1 MNCIVEGMKRKR
13 VNEVSM
19 SFKIVRNNIIN
30 VKADMIVNTAN
41 PRPVIGGGTDTAVYE
56 AAGREKL
63 MEARRKIG
71 VIAPGKAA
79 VTKAYGLDA
88 KYIAHAVSPVWVDGQ
103 HHEAEQL
110 RSCYV
115 SSLKLA
121 ENHHCESIAF
131 PLMAAGSNGFPNDI
145 ALKTA
150 LDAIQSYL
158 MDHEMDITLV
168 VFDKQSFELSEKVFK
183 SVESYIEEH
192 QVAWFEEEEYKYR
205 RPRQNQIYEKHSA
218 LSTAPMSAPAPGH
231 AWTPKKEQTFQV
243 RLLHLIDASGRTDP
257 DVYKAANIDRKLFA
271 KIRKNEN
278 YKPSKKTVIAL
289 ALALH
294 LSLDDTVDLLSRAGF
309 ALSPSVIFDLVI
321 RYCLENDIYN
331 IFEVNAMLFKFD
343 QETL

>member
-1 MNCIVEGMKRKR
+1 
-13 VNEVSM
+13 M

-41 PRPVIGGGTDTAVYE
+41 PEPVVGGGTDTAVYE

-63 MEARRKIG
+63 LQARQRIG
-71 VIAPGKAA
+71 AIAPGEAA
-79 VTKAYGLDA
+79 VTKGYGLDA
-88 KYIAHAVSPVWVDGQ
+88 KYIAHAVSPVWIDGH
-103 HHEAEQL
+103 HHEAEKL
-110 RSCYV
+110 RSCYER
-115 SSLKLA
+115 SLKLA
-121 ENHHCESIAF
+121 EDYHCESIAF
-131 PLMAAGSNGFPNDI
+131 PLMAAGSNRFPNDI

-158 MDHEMDITLV
+158 MDHEMDVTLV
-168 VFDKQSFELSEKVFK
+168 VFDKQSFELSEKVFE

-192 QVAWFEEEEYKYR
+192 QVVLAEEREYR
-205 RPRQNQIYEKHSA
+205 RRRQSDHAFEQSSWMN
-218 LSTAPMSAPAPGH
+218 TAPMLSAPPGH
-231 AWTPKKEQTFQV
+231 AWKPKKEQTFQV
-243 RLLHLIDASGRTDP
+243 RLLRLIDESGRTDP

-289 ALALH
+289 ALALR

-309 ALSPSVIFDLVI
+309 ALSPSVVFDLVI
-321 RYCLENDIYN
+321 RYCLENGIYN

>member
-1 MNCIVEGMKRKR
+1 
-13 VNEVSM
+13 M

-41 PRPVIGGGTDTAVYE
+41 PEPVVGGGTDTAVYE

-63 MEARRKIG
+63 LQARQRIG
-71 VIAPGKAA
+71 AIAPGEAA
-79 VTKAYGLDA
+79 VTKGYGLDA
-88 KYIAHAVSPVWVDGQ
+88 KYIAHAVSPVWIDGH
-103 HHEAEQL
+103 HHEAEKL
-110 RSCYV
+110 RSCYER
-115 SSLKLA
+115 SLKLA
-121 ENHHCESIAF
+121 EDYHCESIAF
-131 PLMAAGSNGFPNDI
+131 PLMAAGSNRFPNDI

-158 MDHEMDITLV
+158 MDHEMDVTLV
-168 VFDKQSFELSEKVFK
+168 VFDKQSFELSEKVFE

-192 QVAWFEEEEYKYR
+192 QVVLAEEREYR
-205 RPRQNQIYEKHSA
+205 RRRQSDHAFEQSSWMN
-218 LSTAPMSAPAPGH
+218 TAPMLSPAPGH
-231 AWTPKKEQTFQV
+231 AWKPKKEQTFQV
-243 RLLHLIDASGRTDP
+243 RLLHLIDESGRTDP

-289 ALALH
+289 ALALR

-309 ALSPSVIFDLVI
+309 ALSPSVVFDLVI
-321 RYCLENDIYN
+321 RYCLENGIYN

>member
-1 MNCIVEGMKRKR
+1 
-13 VNEVSM
+13 M
-19 SFKIVRNNIIN
+19 SFRIIRSNIIQ
-30 VKADMIVNTAN
+30 VKADMIVNTSN
-41 PRPVIGGGTDTAVYE
+41 PEPRIGGGTDTAIYE
-56 AAGREKL
+56 AAGREQL

-71 VIAPGKAA
+71 TIAPGDAA

-88 KYIAHAVSPVWVDGQ
+88 KYIAHAVSPVWIDGQ
-103 HHEAEQL
+103 HHETEQL
-110 RSCYV
+110 RSCYEK
-115 SSLKLA
+115 SLKLA
-121 ENHHCESIAF
+121 EQYRCQSIAF
-131 PLMAAGSNGFPNDI
+131 PLMAAGSNRFPNDI

-150 LDAIQSYL
+150 LNAIQSYL

-168 VFDKQSFELSEKVFK
+168 VFDRQSFELSEQVFER
-183 SVESYIEEH
+183 VASYIEDH
-192 QVAWFEEEEYKYR
+192 QVAAAEEREYQYR
-205 RPRQNQIYEKHSA
+205 RRREEKYMKNSG
-218 LSTAPMSAPAPGH
+218 LSSSPMLSPAMGG
-231 AWTPKKEQTFQV
+231 AWAPKKEQTFQV

-309 ALSPSVIFDLVI
+309 ALSPSVVFDLVI

-331 IFEVNAMLFKFD
+331 IFEVNALLFKFD

>member
-1 MNCIVEGMKRKR
+1 MVPP
-13 VNEVSM
+13 
-19 SFKIVRNNIIN
+19 
-30 VKADMIVNTAN
+30 D
-41 PRPVIGGGTDTAVYE
+41 DWY

-63 MEARRKIG
+63 LEARQKIG
-71 VIAPGKAA
+71 TIAPGDAA
-79 VTKAYGLDA
+79 VTKGFGLDA
-88 KYIAHAVSPVWVDGQ
+88 DYIAHAVSPVWIDGH
-103 HHEAEQL
+103 HHEAEKL
-110 RSCYV
+110 RSCYER
-115 SSLKLA
+115 SLKLA
-121 ENHHCESIAF
+121 EEHHCSSIAF
-131 PLMAAGSNGFPNDI
+131 PLMAAGSNRFPNDI

-168 VFDKQSFELSEKVFK
+168 VFDKQSFELSEKVFER
-183 SVESYIEEH
+183 VESYIEEH
-192 QVAWFEEEEYKYR
+192 QVTAAQKWEYR
-205 RPRQNQIYEKHSA
+205 RRRRQDLAFKNSGLSHSEMMSPA
-218 LSTAPMSAPAPGH
+218 IGAP
-231 AWTPKKEQTFQV
+231 WKPKKEQTFQV
-243 RLLHLIDASGRTDP
+243 RLLHLIDESGRTDP

-309 ALSPSVIFDLVI
+309 ALSPSVVFDLVI

-343 QETL
+343 QELL